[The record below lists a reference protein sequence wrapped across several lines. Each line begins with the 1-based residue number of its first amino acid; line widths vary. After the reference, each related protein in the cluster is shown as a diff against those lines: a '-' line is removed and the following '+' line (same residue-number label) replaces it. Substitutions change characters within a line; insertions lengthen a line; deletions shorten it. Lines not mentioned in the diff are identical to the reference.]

1 MQGNESPYVF
11 AKNTSDYR
19 LALGRLSA
27 GKYEWNAVT
36 TFNGKQYTKSGVFV
50 VEDVSL
56 EALATS
62 ANHNL
67 LKLIAANS
75 NGSFYEIAELNNLID
90 VIGNRKDIV
99 NISYEETNYNDLID
113 WKWIAFLLVF
123 LLGLEWGIRR
133 YSGTY

>member
-1 MQGNESPYVF
+1 
-11 AKNTSDYR
+11 
-19 LALGRLSA
+19 
-27 GKYEWNAVT
+27 
-36 TFNGKQYTKSGVFV
+36 
-50 VEDVSL
+50 
-56 EALATS
+56 
-62 ANHNL
+62 
-67 LKLIAANS
+67 
-75 NGSFYEIAELNNLID
+75 LNNLID